1 MSFSA
6 SNFSSLSAS
15 ILPSSRREAVLSA
28 VINEH
33 LLTGEPVGSKT
44 VAEKYVSVTGW
55 SSATIRNLM
64 GELEEAGFMEQPHTS
79 AGRVPTDKGYRFYV
93 DNLMGVL
100 SLSGKDL
107 DLINRSFG
115 FSSLEMGEAREGA
128 DNVMEKT
135 SRLLSGISQNIGIVV
150 SPSLAQDRLQH
161 IEFVSLP
168 DKKVLVVLVSA
179 PNIVHN
185 KIIRLKEPF
194 AADELESAA
203 RYLNIEFQG
212 KSLAE
217 IRGEILRR
225 MHEEKALY
233 DKLLQNAMILC
244 CGSIEDEED
253 SIGEVYVEGTSHILA
268 KSDFAGDVGRLRE
281 LLSTI
286 EERSRLV
293 QILNECIDRDAN
305 LSGNVRVV
313 IGHENAAPS
322 LRNCAIITAPYR
334 FENSSTAGMLSVLG
348 PTRIEYARIIA
359 IVGYVAKMLEKSMSD
374 ASPNS

>member
-1 MSFSA
+1 
-6 SNFSSLSAS
+6 
-15 ILPSSRREAVLSA
+15 VLSA
-28 VINEH
+28 VIREH
-33 LLTGEPVGSKT
+33 LVTGDPVGSNA
-44 VAEKYVSVTGW
+44 VADKFARAAGW

-64 GELEEAGFMEQPHTS
+64 AELEEVGFVEQPHTS

-100 SLSGKDL
+100 SLSGEDL

-115 FSSLEMGEAREGA
+115 FSPVHSRETT

-185 KIIRLKEPF
+185 KIIHLKEPF
-194 AADELESAA
+194 TQDELEKAG

-217 IRGEILRR
+217 IRSEILRR

-244 CGSIEDEED
+244 CGSIEDEKD
-253 SIGEVYVEGTSHILA
+253 SIGDVYVEGTSHILA

-322 LRNCAIITAPYR
+322 LRNCALITAPYR

>member
-1 MSFSA
+1 MSFKA
-6 SNFSSLSAS
+6 SNFDSLSNS
-15 ILPSSRREAVLSA
+15 GLHSSRREAVLSA
-28 VINEH
+28 VISEY
-33 LLTGEPVGSKT
+33 LFTGEPVGSRA
-44 VAEKYVSVTGW
+44 VAEKFARAAGW
-55 SSATIRNLM
+55 SAATIRNVM
-64 GELEEAGFMEQPHTS
+64 GDLEEAGFVEQPHTS

-107 DLINRSFG
+107 DLINRSLG
-115 FSSLEMGEAREGA
+115 LGPVDAREKP
-128 DNVMEKT
+128 DNLMEKT

-168 DKKVLVVLVSA
+168 DKKVLVVLVST

-194 AADELESAA
+194 TQDELEGAA

-217 IRGEILRR
+217 IRSEILRR

-268 KSDFAGDVGRLRE
+268 KSDFAGNVDRLRE
-281 LLSTI
+281 LLSVI

-313 IGHENAAPS
+313 IGRENAAPS
-322 LRNCAIITAPYR
+322 LRNCALITAPYR
-334 FENSSTAGMLSVLG
+334 FENSSTAGTLSVLG

-359 IVGYVAKMLEKSMSD
+359 IVGYVAKMLEKSMSE
-374 ASPNS
+374 SSSNS

>member
-1 MSFSA
+1 MSFNA
-6 SNFSSLSAS
+6 SNFSSLPDQ
-15 ILPSSRREAVLSA
+15 ILPSNRREAVLSA
-28 VINEH
+28 VIKEH
-33 LLTGEPVGSKT
+33 LLTGEPVGSGT
-44 VAEKYVSVTGW
+44 VAEKFARASGW

-64 GELEEAGFMEQPHTS
+64 GDLEEEGFVEQPHTS

-100 SLSGKDL
+100 SLSGEDL

-115 FSSLEMGEAREGA
+115 FSSVESRETT

-194 AADELESAA
+194 QPDELESAA

-268 KSDFAGDVGRLRE
+268 KSDFTGNVDKLRE

-305 LSGNVRVV
+305 LNGNVRVV
-313 IGHENAAPS
+313 IGRENAAPS
-322 LRNCAIITAPYR
+322 LRDCALITAPYR

-348 PTRIEYARIIA
+348 PTRIEYSRIIA
-359 IVGYVAKMLEKSMSD
+359 IVGYVAKMLEKSMSKS
-374 ASPNS
+374 SPNS

>member
-1 MSFSA
+1 MSFKA
-6 SNFSSLSAS
+6 SNFSSLPDP

-28 VINEH
+28 VIKEH
-33 LLTGEPVGSKT
+33 LLTGEPVGSST
-44 VAEKYVSVTGW
+44 VADKFARASGW

-64 GELEEAGFMEQPHTS
+64 GTLEEEGFLEQPHTS

-100 SLSGKDL
+100 SLSGQDL

-115 FSSLEMGEAREGA
+115 FDWSNVRESP

-194 AADELESAA
+194 QQDELEGAA
-203 RYLNIEFQG
+203 RYLNVEFQG
-212 KSLAE
+212 KSLAQ
-217 IRGEILRR
+217 IRSEILKR

-253 SIGEVYVEGTSHILA
+253 SIGAVYVEGTSHILA
-268 KSDFAGDVGRLRE
+268 KSDFAGDVDRLRE

-293 QILNECIDRDAN
+293 QILNECIDRDAD
-305 LSGNVRVV
+305 LSSNVRVI
-313 IGHENAAPS
+313 IGQENAAPS
-322 LRNCAIITAPYR
+322 LRNCALITAPYR
-334 FENSSTAGMLSVLG
+334 FENSSTAGTLSVLG

-359 IVGYVAKMLEKSMSD
+359 IVGYVAKMLEKSMS
-374 ASPNS
+374 NSSSNS

>member
-1 MSFSA
+1 MSFNA
-6 SNFSSLSAS
+6 SNFSSLPDQ
-15 ILPSSRREAVLSA
+15 ILPSNRREAVLSA
-28 VINEH
+28 VIKEH
-33 LLTGEPVGSKT
+33 LLTGEPVGSGT
-44 VAEKYVSVTGW
+44 VAEKFARASGW

-64 GELEEAGFMEQPHTS
+64 GDLEEEGFVEQPHTS

-100 SLSGKDL
+100 SLSGEDL

-115 FSSLEMGEAREGA
+115 FSSVESRETT

-194 AADELESAA
+194 QPDELESAA
-203 RYLNIEFQG
+203 RDLNIEFQG

-268 KSDFAGDVGRLRE
+268 KSDFTGNVDKLRE
-281 LLSTI
+281 PLSTI

-293 QILNECIDRDAN
+293 QILNECIDRVAN
-305 LSGNVRVV
+305 LSGN
-313 IGHENAAPS
+313 G
-322 LRNCAIITAPYR
+322 
-334 FENSSTAGMLSVLG
+334 
-348 PTRIEYARIIA
+348 
-359 IVGYVAKMLEKSMSD
+359 
-374 ASPNS
+374 

>member
-1 MSFSA
+1 MSFKA
-6 SNFSSLSAS
+6 SNFDSFSHSGS
-15 ILPSSRREAVLSA
+15 PSSRREAVLSA
-28 VINEH
+28 VISEH
-33 LLTGEPVGSKT
+33 LFTGEPVGSRA
-44 VAEKYVSVTGW
+44 VAEKFARAAGW

-64 GELEEAGFMEQPHTS
+64 GDLEEAGFVEQPHTS

-115 FSSLEMGEAREGA
+115 FNPVEMSETRETT

-135 SRLLSGISQNIGIVV
+135 SQLLSIISQNVGIVV
-150 SPSLAQDRLQH
+150 SPSLARDRLQH

-168 DKKVLVVLVSA
+168 DKKVLVVLVST

-194 AADELESAA
+194 TQDELESTA
-203 RYLNIEFQG
+203 RYLNVEFQG

-217 IRGEILRR
+217 IRSEILRR

-268 KSDFAGDVGRLRE
+268 RSDFATNVERLRD

-286 EERSRLV
+286 EEKSRLV
-293 QILNECIDRDAN
+293 QILNECIDRDID
-305 LSGNVRVV
+305 LSGSVRVV
-313 IGHENAAPS
+313 IGQENAAPS
-322 LRNCAIITAPYR
+322 LRNCALITAPYR
-334 FENSSTAGMLSVLG
+334 FENSSTAGTLSVLG

-374 ASPNS
+374 PSPNS

>member
-1 MSFSA
+1 MSFKAVNHGSQ
-6 SNFSSLSAS
+6 SVKSVPSL
-15 ILPSSRREAVLSA
+15 RGEAVLSA
-28 VINEH
+28 VIKEH
-33 LLTGEPVGSKT
+33 LFTGEPVGSKM
-44 VAEKYVSVTGW
+44 VAERFYRASGW
-55 SSATIRNLM
+55 SPATIRNLM
-64 GELEEAGFMEQPHTS
+64 GDLEDAGFVEQPHTS

-93 DNLMGVL
+93 DNLMGLL
-100 SLSGKDL
+100 SLSDEDL
-107 DLINRSFG
+107 KLINKSFG
-115 FSSLEMGEAREGA
+115 FSPVESRETA
-128 DNVMEKT
+128 DTTDNLMEKT
-135 SRLLSGISQNIGIVV
+135 SLLLSSICQNIGIVV

-194 AADELESAA
+194 STEELEGTA
-203 RYLNIEFQG
+203 RYLNVEFQG
-212 KSLAE
+212 KSLAQ
-217 IRGEILRR
+217 IRSEILRR

-233 DKLLQNAMILC
+233 NKLLQNAMILC

-253 SIGEVYVEGTSHILA
+253 SIGDVYVEGTSHILA
-268 KSDFAGDVGRLRE
+268 KSDFATNVDKIRD

-293 QILNECIDRDAN
+293 QILNECIDRDVN
-305 LSGNVRVV
+305 LSGSVRVV
-313 IGHENAAPS
+313 IGQENAAPS
-322 LRNCAIITAPYR
+322 LRNCALITAPYR
-334 FENSSTAGMLSVLG
+334 FGNSSTAGILSVLG

-374 ASPNS
+374 ASSNS